1 MDDFD
6 PTAFEVTFPRDEGT
20 SSPPISFVPA
30 PILLIDDEKDEADSQ
45 FFVVYL
51 ELLDAVNLD
60 QITVA
65 RVVSNCNILDNDCE
79 LAMLPF

>member
-30 PILLIDDEKDEADSQ
+30 PILIDDEKDEADSQ

-60 QITVA
+60 QITVT